1 LKIVKFK
8 RLVVLAGL
16 KFEQMNQ
23 SQKSNLLAQ
32 NSAHQCPAFDWLWSK
47 RQSAFICRQRPAPST
62 CRLRAIVQHLCI
74 FTPSFLEKSPWYKQA
89 KMVTE
94 NVLFTNSERCCK
106 LVQWKV
112 KPGDQISKGRILLHF
127 SSDSDKP
134 SDEVVKLKA
143 IKVGT
148 VVKVFL
154 NEGDVIKPG

>member
-1 LKIVKFK
+1 
-8 RLVVLAGL
+8 
-16 KFEQMNQ
+16 
-23 SQKSNLLAQ
+23 
-32 NSAHQCPAFDWLWSK
+32 
-47 RQSAFICRQRPAPST
+47 
-62 CRLRAIVQHLCI
+62 
-74 FTPSFLEKSPWYKQA
+74 
-89 KMVTE
+89 MVTE

-148 VVKVFL
+148 IVKVFL
-154 NEGDVIKPG
+154 KEGDVIKPG